1 MLMMQYIHRL
11 PADYEMDKVAKR
23 AASLGPDWDNTPGL
37 GFKAFVA
44 QRRGE
49 NGAINNA
56 YSSLYLW
63 LDDEA
68 ASDFI
73 TGERFQK
80 VIDGFG
86 RPAIETWLPL
96 DVHLGSAT
104 KARSVYREDVLID
117 LATDFSALKRSENER
132 NTAIV
137 KQSDT
142 YAAVTAIDLAN
153 WRLSRFRL
161 SAEAAS
167 TPQQG
172 SAFDILHLAKPG
184 IPALEQFQQ
193 K

>member
-11 PADYEMDKVAKR
+11 PADYEMDKLARR
-23 AASLGPDWDNTPGL
+23 AASLGPDWDDTLGL
-37 GFKAFVA
+37 GFKTFIA

-63 LDDEA
+63 LEDEA

-96 DVHLGSAT
+96 DIHLGSAT
-104 KARSVYREDVLID
+104 GARAVYREDVLID
-117 LATDFSALKRSENER
+117 PVTDFSALKRSESER
-132 NTAIV
+132 NTSIV
-137 KQSDT
+137 SQAGT

-167 TPQQG
+167 TPERG
-172 SAFDILHLAKPG
+172 SAYDILYLANPG
-184 IPALEQFQQ
+184 IPAA
-193 K
+193 

>member
-11 PADYEMDKVAKR
+11 PADYEMDKLARR
-23 AASLGPDWDNTPGL
+23 AASLGPDWDDTPGL
-37 GFKAFVA
+37 GFKAFIA
-44 QRRGE
+44 QQHGE

-104 KARSVYREDVLID
+104 GARSVTREDILID
-117 LATDFSALKRSENER
+117 PATHFAALKRSENER
-132 NTAIV
+132 NTSII
-137 KQSDT
+137 KQPGIF
-142 YAAVTAIDLAN
+142 AAVTAIDLAN
-153 WRLSRFRL
+153 WRLSRFQL

-167 TPQQG
+167 TPERG
-172 SAFDILHLAKPG
+172 SAYTILHLAKPG
-184 IPALEQFQQ
+184 IPALVAAA
-193 K
+193 

>member
-1 MLMMQYIHRL
+1 MFMMQYIHRL
-11 PADYEMDKVAKR
+11 PADYEMDKLARR
-23 AASLGPDWDNTPGL
+23 AASLGPDWDDTPGL
-37 GFKAFVA
+37 GFKAFIA

-96 DVHLGSAT
+96 DIHLGSAT
-104 KARSVYREDVLID
+104 GARAVYREDVLID
-117 LATDFSALKRSENER
+117 PVTDFSTLKRSESER
-132 NTAIV
+132 NTSIV
-137 KQSDT
+137 SQAGT

-167 TPQQG
+167 TPERG
-172 SAFDILHLAKPG
+172 SAYDILYLANPG
-184 IPALEQFQQ
+184 IPALVAAA
-193 K
+193 

>member
-11 PADYEMDKVAKR
+11 PADYEMDKLARR
-23 AASLGPDWDNTPGL
+23 AASLGPDWDDAPGL

-49 NGAINNA
+49 NGAANNA

-96 DVHLGSAT
+96 DIHLGSAT
-104 KARSVYREDVLID
+104 NARSVYREDILID
-117 LATDFSALKRSENER
+117 PVTDFSALKRSESER
-132 NTAIV
+132 NTAVV
-137 KQSDT
+137 KQPGT

-153 WRLSRFRL
+153 WRLSRFQL
-161 SAEAAS
+161 SADAAR
-167 TPQQG
+167 TPAQG
-172 SAFDILHLAKPG
+172 SAFDILHLARPG
-184 IPALEQFQQ
+184 IPALVVAA
-193 K
+193 

>member
-11 PADYEMDKVAKR
+11 PADYDMNKIASR
-23 AASLGPDWDNTPGL
+23 AASLGPDWDDTPGL

-49 NGAINNA
+49 NGALNNA

-104 KARSVYREDVLID
+104 GARAVYREDVLID
-117 LATDFSALKRSENER
+117 PAANFVALKRSENER

-137 KQSDT
+137 SQT
-142 YAAVTAIDLAN
+142 GIYAAVTAIDLAN

-161 SAEAAS
+161 SSEAAT
-167 TPQQG
+167 TPEHG
-172 SAFDILHLAKPG
+172 SAYDILHLAKPG
-184 IPALEQFQQ
+184 IPALFAAA
-193 K
+193 